1 MRFLSMVRFDSMLN
15 LRIPLSFDSG
25 NHPNVF
31 LSVSSLFYTML
42 LDFFFMWNGPS
53 PQETLGA
60 QRAPEAPRAPE
71 GPLGPR
77 DLEKHIRSYK
87 GLGVEGC
94 WGQGGPGPRGPRGP
108 SWGPF
113 HIKKKSR
120 KIDELPVIK

>member
-60 QRAPEAPRAPE
+60 PGAPEAPRAPE

-87 GLGVEGC
+87 AWVLKVAGAKGVRA
-94 WGQGGPGPRGPRGP
+94 PGAPGAPAGAL
-108 SWGPF
+108 ST
-113 HIKKKSR
+113 
-120 KIDELPVIK
+120 